1 MIKGKTA
8 LVTGASRGIGRA
20 IALELAAQGMNV
32 AVVYAG
38 NTGAAQDT
46 VEQLRSLG
54 VQAQAYACNVAD
66 FAAVGALCKQV
77 VTDLGPIYALVN
89 NAGVTRDRLAAQMR
103 QEDFDAVIDVNLK
116 GAFHFIRHT
125 YSNFLRQREGRIV
138 NISSVVGLSG
148 NAGQANYAASKAGL
162 IGLTKSIAKELA
174 PRGITCN
181 AVAPGFIDTDM
192 TRALPD
198 AAREAFTTQIPLKRL
213 GQAQDVAQLVAFLC
227 SEGAGYITGAVIPVD
242 GGLAM

>member
-1 MIKGKTA
+1 MKGKTA

-20 IALELAAQGMNV
+20 IAQRLAQEGMNI

-38 NTGAAQDT
+38 NTAAAEET
-46 VEQLRSLG
+46 AESLRALG
-54 VQAQAYACNVAD
+54 VQVGAYACNVAD
-66 FAAVGALCKQV
+66 FDAVGALCKQV
-77 VTDLGPIYALVN
+77 VSDLGPIYALIN
-89 NAGVTRDRLAAQMR
+89 NAGITRDRLAAQMR
-103 QEDFDAVIDVNLK
+103 EEDFDAVIDVNLK

-125 YSNFLRQREGRIV
+125 YSGFLRQRAGRIV

-162 IGLTKSIAKELA
+162 IGLTKSVAKELA
-174 PRGITCN
+174 PRGITVN

-198 AAREAFTTQIPLKRL
+198 AARETLQAQIPLRRL
-213 GQAQDVAQLVAFLC
+213 GQAGDVADLVAFLC
-227 SEGAGYITGAVIPVD
+227 SDSAAYITGAVIPVD
-242 GGLAM
+242 GGMAM

>member
-1 MIKGKTA
+1 MMKGKTA

-20 IALELAAQGMNV
+20 IAQRLAQEGMNI

-38 NTGAAQDT
+38 NTAAAEET
-46 VEQLRSLG
+46 AESLRALG
-54 VQAQAYACNVAD
+54 VQVGAYACNVAD
-66 FAAVGALCKQV
+66 FDAVGALCKQV
-77 VTDLGPIYALVN
+77 VSDLGPIYALIN
-89 NAGVTRDRLAAQMR
+89 NAGITRDRLAAQMR
-103 QEDFDAVIDVNLK
+103 EEDFDAVIDVNLK

-125 YSNFLRQREGRIV
+125 YSGFLRQRAGRIV

-162 IGLTKSIAKELA
+162 IGLTKSVAKELA
-174 PRGITCN
+174 PRGITVN

-198 AAREAFTTQIPLKRL
+198 AARETLQAQIPLRRL
-213 GQAQDVAQLVAFLC
+213 GQAGDVADLVAFLC
-227 SEGAGYITGAVIPVD
+227 SDSAAYITGAVIPVD
-242 GGLAM
+242 GGMAM